1 MTGNMRGA
9 MIIKGGVGARIPAAV
24 FEAQQ
29 GAEATIAAAQAEAAA
44 IVAAAHAEA
53 ERVRQGSA
61 AALAEARRVGHGE
74 GLQAAHGEATEL
86 IARALAT
93 AARVRARAQ
102 REVATVAM
110 RVAEK
115 LLASEL
121 AMRPEVV
128 VDVAAAALALAR
140 GAGLTLR
147 AHPEDVAAL
156 AAARPRLVAA
166 LAEPCDVELCAD
178 AAVSRGGCV
187 IETEAGT
194 VDARLEVQ
202 LAALER
208 ALLGDDVGAR
218 SGQAGSADE

>member
-1 MTGNMRGA
+1 MRGA
-9 MIIKGGVGARIPAAV
+9 MIIKGGGGARIPAAV
-24 FEAQQ
+24 FQAQQ
-29 GAEATIAAAQAEAAA
+29 GAEATVAAAEAEAAA
-44 IVAAAHAEA
+44 IVAAAQAEA
-53 ERVRQGSA
+53 ERLREGSA
-61 AALAEARRVGHGE
+61 AALAEARRVGHAE
-74 GLQAAHGEATEL
+74 GLQAAHGEATE
-86 IARALAT
+86 IRARALAA
-93 AARVRARAQ
+93 AARVRAQAQ
-102 REVATVAM
+102 REVATVAL

-121 AMRPEVV
+121 ATRPEVV
-128 VDVAAAALALAR
+128 VDVAAAALALTR

-156 AAARPRLVAA
+156 AAARPRLLAA
-166 LAEPCDVELCAD
+166 LAEPCDVELRAD

-208 ALLGDDVGAR
+208 ALLGDDGGLA
-218 SGQAGSADE
+218 SGPAGGADE